1 MVYFINDSNLL
12 TALSKKKKK
21 VLFFLLTLIYLE
33 NSFLNNECVC
43 TRDGEGNGNPLQY
56 SFLENSH
63 EQRSLAGYT
72 VHGVARV
79 RHVLVTKSSSSNHV
93 HVRYMCVYKEMRI
106 YTHTSMYFCFYFSFL
121 RQNFLFLIS
130 KVSGK
135 LLKVTTSEV
144 LFFPPCMWFAGS

>member
-21 VLFFLLTLIYLE
+21 KVVFFLLTLIYLE

-56 SFLENSH
+56 SCLENSH

-79 RHVLVTKSSSSNHV
+79 RHDLVTKSSSNHI
-93 HVRYMCVYKEMRI
+93 HVRYMCVYKQRCV
-106 YTHTSMYFCFYFSFL
+106 YTHIHLCVSAFI
-121 RQNFLFLIS
+121 FLFLDKIFS
-130 KVSGK
+130 S
-135 LLKVTTSEV
+135 
-144 LFFPPCMWFAGS
+144 